1 MATTLKAN
9 DFLEAGAHFGH
20 RTANWNPKMRPYI
33 FGKKNLIH
41 IIDIKETVRGMLRAE
56 KYLREVAAANKLI
69 LFVGTKRQAAEPVR
83 EAAEACGMPY
93 VTERWL
99 GGTLTNFRTIRGRLD
114 RLHELEDLQET
125 GELNTYSKKQQ
136 SRLMRE
142 YRKIHRNLN
151 GIRDLE
157 RIPEVMV
164 ICDPKKEH
172 NAVHEANLLGVKTV
186 CLIDTDSDP
195 DTISLPIP
203 GNDDS
208 IRCIRLVF
216 NYLADAINTGKQH
229 LPQADAA
236 ADEQAEPKAVP
247 SYG

>member
-1 MATTLKAN
+1 
-9 DFLEAGAHFGH
+9 
-20 RTANWNPKMRPYI
+20 MRPYI

-69 LFVGTKRQAAEPVR
+69 LFVGTKRQASEPVR

-114 RLHELEDLQET
+114 RLHELEHLRET

-142 YRKIHRNLN
+142 YRKIYRNLN
-151 GIRDLE
+151 GVRDLE

-164 ICDPKKEH
+164 ICDPTQRAQRRSRGEPAGRQNRLPDRYRQRPGPH
-172 NAVHEANLLGVKTV
+172 QPADPRQRRFDPLHPAGLQLPRRGDQLRQAAPAAGGDLLRRRGRTEGRAE
-186 CLIDTDSDP
+186 LRLSRRFGRQARG
-195 DTISLPIP
+195 P
-203 GNDDS
+203 G
-208 IRCIRLVF
+208 R
-216 NYLADAINTGKQH
+216 APA
-229 LPQADAA
+229 
-236 ADEQAEPKAVP
+236 
-247 SYG
+247 